1 MSDIIF
7 KTRNPL
13 EAKQGTGVTLTKNG
27 QTGNFKL
34 PAYCANAGAHSPNNN
49 QMNLTPF
56 VFQDMGGTF
65 DDQTSMWRTTDS
77 ERNVRL

>member
-27 QTGNFKL
+27 QTGNFKID
-34 PAYCANAGAHSPNNN
+34 GS
-49 QMNLTPF
+49 
-56 VFQDMGGTF
+56 D
-65 DDQTSMWRTTDS
+65 TSTIQVSIGQADIFCPLLKKVTKMLEKKTTIL
-77 ERNVRL
+77 VPT